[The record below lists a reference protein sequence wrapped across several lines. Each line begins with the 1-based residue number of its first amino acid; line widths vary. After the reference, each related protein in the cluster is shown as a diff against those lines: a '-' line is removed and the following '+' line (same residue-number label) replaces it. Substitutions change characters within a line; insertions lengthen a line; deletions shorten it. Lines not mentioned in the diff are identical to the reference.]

1 MPIHRHFHLH
11 FTFLL
16 VLVTVLII
24 IAIIIK
30 LRSKKAPKKLSLD
43 KFDSTR
49 SAKMIELADSE
60 KNMFNIWPFVN
71 ELKGF
76 KIVSK
81 KINENELIYKVY
93 RDTTE
98 TFEHILLA
106 TEKENEFIVIIVNLT
121 TKKVKG
127 YFPLDLNKK
136 NLSYIS

>member
-1 MPIHRHFHLH
+1 MTIHNHFHLH

-16 VLVTVLII
+16 VIATVLVL

-30 LRSKKAPKKLSLD
+30 LRSKKAPKELTLE
-43 KFDSTR
+43 KFKSTR
-49 SAKMIELADSE
+49 TTNMVEIVDPR

-71 ELKGF
+71 DLKRF

-81 KINENELIYKVY
+81 RVDESNLVYKVY

-106 TEKENEFIVIIVNLT
+106 TENENQFIVIIVYVPN
-121 TKKVKG
+121 KKVKG
-127 YFPLDLNKK
+127 FFSLNLNNNKE
-136 NLSYIS
+136 LIYS